1 MKTWRESTRQI
12 GPVTLTQ
19 LSASEERLH
28 PQPIEFANVLF

>member
-1 MKTWRESTRQI
+1 MKMWRETTRQI

-28 PQPIEFANVLF
+28 PQSVEFADVLF